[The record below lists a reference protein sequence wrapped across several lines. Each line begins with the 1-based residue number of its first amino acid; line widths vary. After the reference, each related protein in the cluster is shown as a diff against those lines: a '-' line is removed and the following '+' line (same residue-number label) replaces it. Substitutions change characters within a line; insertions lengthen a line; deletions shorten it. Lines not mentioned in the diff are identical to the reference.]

1 MLPFPTSALRPLLA
15 CLALLLSLS
24 HTAVAR
30 ELHGRVVGIG
40 DGDTLTLLTG
50 TREEVRVRLA
60 GIDTPERGQPFGD
73 RARRALSDL
82 AFGRQVR
89 VVVAD
94 TDRYG
99 RTVGRVFAGGLDVNA
114 DLVRSGAAWV
124 FRRYSDDPELL
135 RLEAEARA
143 ARRGLWGLPEA
154 QRIPPWE
161 WRAVARSK

>member
-1 MLPFPTSALRPLLA
+1 MLPFPATALRPLLA
-15 CLALLLSLS
+15 ALALLLSLS
-24 HTAVAR
+24 QTAFAR

-73 RARRALSDL
+73 RARRALSDV

-135 RLEAEARA
+135 RLE
-143 ARRGLWGLPEA
+143 
-154 QRIPPWE
+154 
-161 WRAVARSK
+161 

>member
-1 MLPFPTSALRPLLA
+1 MLPFPTPAIRPLLA
-15 CLALLLSLS
+15 ALALLLSLS
-24 HTAVAR
+24 HTACAR

-73 RARRALSDL
+73 RARQALSDL

-143 ARRGLWGLPEA
+143 ARRGLWALPEA
-154 QRIPPWE
+154 ERVPPWE
-161 WRAVARSK
+161 WRAAGRSK

>member
-1 MLPFPTSALRPLLA
+1 MLPFPTPAIRPLLA
-15 CLALLLSLS
+15 PLALLLSLS
-24 HTAVAR
+24 HTACAP

-73 RARRALSDL
+73 RARQALSDL

-114 DLVRSGAAWV
+114 DLVRSGATWV

-154 QRIPPWE
+154 QRVPPWE
-161 WRAVARSK
+161 WRAAARSK